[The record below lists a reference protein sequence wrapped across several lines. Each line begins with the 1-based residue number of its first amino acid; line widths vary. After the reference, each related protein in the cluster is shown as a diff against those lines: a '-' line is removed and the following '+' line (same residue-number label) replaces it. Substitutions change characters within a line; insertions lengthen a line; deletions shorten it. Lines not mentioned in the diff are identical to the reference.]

1 MPIWKQHILKKGFP
15 YPILAWSLKR
25 GDRSDI
31 LRRCFWLCKSL
42 CVVLLKT
49 GNRTSSEKTTQTLQS
64 AQSNK
69 ADPCFEC
76 SKFDLNVFTKLQLQN
91 QNFSKL
97 VWISSCSIFFFS
109 CNNAFWILLAFKI
122 SALSAT
128 FAVARQLSG
137 NKLISIREDNV
148 ISYILQHIL
157 HIY

>member
-1 MPIWKQHILKKGFP
+1 METTHFKNGLPLPHFGQELEEGIEVI
-15 YPILAWSLKR
+15 
-25 GDRSDI
+25 
-31 LRRCFWLCKSL
+31 FWGG
-42 CVVLLKT
+42 VFDFGRAFVWVLLKK
-49 GNRTSSEKTTQTLQS
+49 GNRTSSKKTTQTLQR

-91 QNFSKL
+91 KNFSKI

>member
-1 MPIWKQHILKKGFP
+1 ML
-15 YPILAWSLKR
+15 
-25 GDRSDI
+25 
-31 LRRCFWLCKSL
+31 
-42 CVVLLKT
+42 VLLKKKET
-49 GNRTSSEKTTQTLQS
+49 EHQARKQLKQ
-64 AQSNK
+64 QSNK

-76 SKFDLNVFTKLQLQN
+76 SKIDLDVFTKLQLQN
-91 QNFSKL
+91 KNFSKRL
-97 VWISSCSIFFFS
+97 WISFCSIFFFS
-109 CNNAFWILLAFKI
+109 CNNAFWILLTFKI